1 MGTRVDTKSESRL
14 AELLAGVR
22 TAEARGF
29 ESARERG
36 ERRQARAFLR
46 RLQTGFAMLGDDF
59 GS

>member
-14 AELLAGVR
+14 AELLSGVK
-22 TAEARGF
+22 TAESRGY

-46 RLQTGFAMLGDDF
+46 RLSVGFSMLSDEF
-59 GS
+59 GA